1 MKNNNKKIYA
11 SVIIDVAAKEID
23 RPFEYL
29 IPPDIAG
36 GLAVGSVVVVP
47 FARTTRLGYVVA
59 MTDTPVMERHLE
71 ITGLVDEPPVFS
83 STMGDLAIWTAD
95 KYICSISDVIRLMLP
110 PGRGRRLR
118 REQVDGK
125 WTYTLSQPQVN
136 VKTEEHVRLII
147 PKDEVDEISAG
158 LTGAPKQRRALM
170 ALKDGEMPA
179 HRLYSYLGISRASL
193 KSLEAKGLIEF
204 FRSSTFREPDF
215 TYPEELPLD
224 LKLTND
230 QTKALTAINEGA
242 RRGKGVFLLQ
252 GVTGSGKTEVYL
264 RAIEETLKAG
274 RGSITLVPEIALTP
288 QTVGRWR
295 TRFGDH
301 VAVLHSGLGLGE
313 RFDQWRRIR
322 TGEYRIVV
330 GARSAVW
337 APVRDLGLIVIDEE
351 QENSYKQDR
360 TPRYHARDVAVERAR
375 LEDAAVV
382 LGSATPSIESR
393 YKADKKDY
401 TLLVLPKRI
410 AERPMPAVEII
421 DMRSAERAGQSGYMS
436 AALLSE
442 LTETIK
448 RKEKAILFLNRRG
461 FANFVICRDCGHVIY
476 CTRCNVSLTYHRATK
491 TLVCHHCG
499 HEEPAP
505 SVCPECGSHGV
516 GFFGAGT
523 ERIEDELKEL
533 FPDIPVTRMDSDTTA
548 GKDSHRRR
556 LLAFKEGA
564 GGILLGTQ
572 MIAKGLD
579 FPDVT
584 LVGVV
589 NADTA
594 LNLPDFRAGE
604 RTFQLMMQVG
614 GRAGRGSMPGKVL
627 VQTYN
632 PDNYAVRALV
642 AGEYDAFYETEVT
655 LRDALGYPPFCE
667 LINIG
672 LSGSEEIRVEETAE
686 RIAAELREA
695 AESGAITGINDILG
709 PAPAPISRL
718 KNRWRWHIVLK
729 TDGSTGPRDYLREHL
744 RLPSTKRK
752 KEAVTV
758 IFDVDPVSLL

>member
-1 MKNNNKKIYA
+1 MKNSNKLYA
-11 SVIIDVAAKEID
+11 SVIIDVPAKEID

-29 IPPDIAG
+29 VPPEMVDRI
-36 GLAVGSVVVVP
+36 AVGSVTVVP
-47 FARTTRLGYVVA
+47 FARTTRLGYVVGL
-59 MTDTPVMERHLE
+59 TDRPVMERHLE
-71 ITGLVDEPPVFS
+71 IEGFVEEPPVFS
-83 STMGDLAIWTAD
+83 EALGKLAIWTAD

-110 PGRGRRLR
+110 PGRGRRLSR
-118 REQVDGK
+118 QKVNDK
-125 WTYTLSQPQVN
+125 WTYSISQPQVN
-136 VKTEEHVRLII
+136 VKTEEHVKLIVT
-147 PKDEVDEISAG
+147 KEEAEEAAAG
-158 LTGAPKQRRALM
+158 LSGAPKQRRALM

-179 HRLYSYLGISRASL
+179 HRIYSYLGISRSSL

-224 LKLTND
+224 LKLTKD
-230 QTKALTAINEGA
+230 QSVALEAINEGA
-242 RRGKGVFLLQ
+242 RQDKGIFLLQ

-264 RAIEETLKAG
+264 RAIDTALKAG

-313 RFDQWRRIR
+313 RYDQWRRIR
-322 TGEYRIVV
+322 TGEYKIVV

-337 APVRDLGLIVIDEE
+337 APVRNLGLVVIDEE

-360 TPRYHARDVAVERAR
+360 TPRYHARDVAIERAR
-375 LEDAAVV
+375 LEGATVV

-393 YKADKKDY
+393 FKADKNDY
-401 TLLVLPKRI
+401 KLLVLPKRI
-410 AERPMPAVEII
+410 AERPMPEVEII
-421 DMRSAERAGQSGYMS
+421 DMKTAQRAGQSGYLS
-436 AALLSE
+436 ETLLNE
-442 LTETIK
+442 LTETIE
-448 RKEKAILFLNRRG
+448 RQEKAILFLNRRG

-505 SVCPECGSHGV
+505 SVCPACGSRGV

-533 FPDIPVTRMDSDTTA
+533 FPKIPVTRMDSDTTV

-614 GRAGRGSMPGKVL
+614 GRAGRGSRPGRVL

-632 PDNYAVRALV
+632 PDNYAVKALV
-642 AGEYDAFYETEVT
+642 AGDYEAFYETEVT
-655 LRDALGYPPFCE
+655 LRDALDYPPFSE

-672 LSGSEEIRVEETAE
+672 LSGAEETAVEETAE
-686 RIAAELREA
+686 RIATDLREA
-695 AESGAITGINDILG
+695 AEAGAVKGIREILG

-729 TDGSTGPRDYLREHL
+729 TDGASGPRDYLREHL
-744 RLPSTKRK
+744 RLPSNKNK
-752 KEAVTV
+752 KSAVSV

>member
-1 MKNNNKKIYA
+1 MKNNIKRLYA
-11 SVIIDVAAKEID
+11 SVIVDVPAKEID
-23 RPFEYL
+23 RPFEYSVPSDMADT
-29 IPPDIAG
+29 I
-36 GLAVGSVVVVP
+36 AVGSVAVVP
-47 FARTTRLGYVVA
+47 FARTTRLGYVVGL
-59 MTDTPVMERHLE
+59 TDRPVMERHLE
-71 ITGLVDEPPVFS
+71 IEGLVEELPVFS
-83 STMGDLAIWTAD
+83 EAMGKLAIWAAD

-110 PGRGRRLR
+110 PGRGRRLSR
-118 REQVDGK
+118 QQVEGK
-125 WTYTLSQPQVN
+125 WTYTISQPQVN
-136 VKTEEHVRLII
+136 VKTEEHVRLIVT
-147 PKDEVDEISAG
+147 KEEAGEAAAG
-158 LTGAPKQRRALM
+158 LSGAPKQRRALT

-179 HRLYSYLGISRASL
+179 HRIYSYLGISRPSL
-193 KSLEAKGLIEF
+193 KSLEAKGLVEF
-204 FRSSTFREPDF
+204 FRSSTYREPDF

-224 LKLTND
+224 LKLTKD
-230 QTKALTAINEGA
+230 QSLALEAINEGA
-242 RRGKGVFLLQ
+242 RQGQGVFLLQ

-264 RAIEETLKAG
+264 RAIEKMLKAG

-313 RFDQWRRIR
+313 RYDQWRRIK
-322 TGEYRIVV
+322 TGEYMIVV

-337 APVRDLGLIVIDEE
+337 APVKNLGLVVVDEE

-360 TPRYHARDVAVERAR
+360 TPRYHARDVAIERAR
-375 LEDAAVV
+375 LEGAAVV

-393 YKADKKDY
+393 YRADKKDY
-401 TLLVLPKRI
+401 SLLILPKRI
-410 AERPMPAVEII
+410 AERPMPEVEII
-421 DMRSAERAGQSGYMS
+421 DMKTAQRAGQSGYLS
-436 AALLSE
+436 ETLLSE
-442 LTETIK
+442 LTKTIE

-505 SVCPECGSHGV
+505 SVCPDCGSRGV

-523 ERIEDELKEL
+523 ERIDDELKEL
-533 FPDIPVTRMDSDTTA
+533 FPETPVTRMDSDTTV

-614 GRAGRGSMPGKVL
+614 GRAGRGSRPGRVL

-632 PDNYAVRALV
+632 PENYAVKALV
-642 AGEYDAFYETEVT
+642 AGDYDAFYETEVT
-655 LRDALGYPPFCE
+655 LRDALDYPPFSE

-672 LSGSEEIRVEETAE
+672 LSGAAETAVEETAE
-686 RIAAELREA
+686 RIAADLREA
-695 AESGAITGINDILG
+695 AEANAVTGIREILG

-729 TDGSTGPRDYLREHL
+729 TDGTSGPRDYLREHL
-744 RLPSTKRK
+744 RLPSTKNK
-752 KEAVTV
+752 KDAVTV